1 MRITR
6 STALRAEGAA
16 LLGAIA
22 GIIIQIATGVK
33 YGPVP
38 PGVVIIAATALLLT
52 LVPWPGVRILGPLV
66 PGFILLGG
74 FVSSTGRTNIS
85 HPGHTGPFLGTLL
98 ELAALAVAVLA
109 GLAALA
115 EWRAGRRS
123 ARTSTGQQIRIPS

>member
-1 MRITR
+1 MKITR
-6 STALRAEGAA
+6 SVPLRVEAAA

-22 GIIIQIATGVK
+22 GIIVQIATGVK
-33 YGPVP
+33 YGTVP

-52 LVPWPGVRILGPLV
+52 LVPWSGVRVLGPLV

-85 HPGHTGPFLGTLL
+85 NPGHTGPFLGTLF

-115 EWRAGRRS
+115 EWRTARRT
-123 ARTSTGQQIRIPS
+123 AAHTGTGQTIRS